1 MLSLGSGPASSPHC
15 VLLTGVKGQ
24 DLDDILDFIYQGEV
38 KIGQSRLKHFLS
50 VAKLLHI
57 DSLVPEEDQEEDLP
71 RTRSSSNQEPRPVKI
86 SIAKSL
92 KDSPVVKK
100 KVEHDQIKSEE
111 VDIEDNDNDGLNVD
125 DPIEDN
131 DDRDPDYEDDNVNE
145 DDGGDEDYT
154 ETSSPSKKSSAD
166 QDSPRKELLKRRE
179 QRKYANSIGFHDKY
193 EQEDKAI
200 LIENLKQLGLTALS
214 KNVFKNAKLKK
225 IFKTVM
231 SCPTLRLPCPVEL
244 MSHPQLVYWLQKEIL
259 RDIIEQGKM
268 PRLRIFWG
276 EESCHPLCWPD
287 EV

>member
-1 MLSLGSGPASSPHC
+1 M
-15 VLLTGVKGQ
+15 
-24 DLDDILDFIYQGEV
+24 
-38 KIGQSRLKHFLS
+38 
-50 VAKLLHI
+50 
-57 DSLVPEEDQEEDLP
+57 
-71 RTRSSSNQEPRPVKI
+71 KI

-92 KDSPVVKK
+92 KDSPLNKK
-100 KVEHDQIKSEE
+100 AENDHIKSEE
-111 VDIEDNDNDGLNVD
+111 VDIEDNDNHSLNVD
-125 DPIEDN
+125 DSIEDN
-131 DDRDPDYEDDNVNE
+131 DDPDYEDDNVNE

-259 RDIIEQGKM
+259 RDIIEQGKV

-287 EV
+287 EVGIIIITRLVATSWCFLNTECAFYLLIFNGFHLMSPCERSTSFTSTNVKLRLRFDAHLMFT

>member
-1 MLSLGSGPASSPHC
+1 M
-15 VLLTGVKGQ
+15 
-24 DLDDILDFIYQGEV
+24 
-38 KIGQSRLKHFLS
+38 KI
-50 VAKLLHI
+50 
-57 DSLVPEEDQEEDLP
+57 P
-71 RTRSSSNQEPRPVKI
+71 
-86 SIAKSL
+86 IAKSS
-92 KDSPVVKK
+92 KDSPAVKK
-100 KVEHDQIKSEE
+100 KAENDNIIKSEE
-111 VDIEDNDNDGLNVD
+111 VDIDDYDNNGLNVD
-125 DPIEDN
+125 DPIDDN
-131 DDRDPDYEDDNVNE
+131 DDDYQDPDYQDDNVNE

-154 ETSSPSKKSSAD
+154 ENSSPSKKSITD
-166 QDSPRKELLKRRE
+166 QDSPNKKLKRRE

-214 KNVFKNAKLKK
+214 KDVFKNAKLKK

-259 RDIIEQGKM
+259 RDIIEQGKV

-287 EV
+287 EVWIVTIIIDKPELGVETLPWILRSQIQKGKVYSGLFWIITQVPYSL